1 MSESGKN
8 WAHFF
13 DRLVHDLREPLR
25 AVHTFSELL
34 NDAAKDRLDPE
45 CGRCLE
51 EILAGS
57 SRLNTIVHGL
67 SRYALALGEKNTG
80 ASASLQLAFDAAVAA
95 LDGEIRASGATV
107 TSDPLPCVAVR
118 LERLIQLLG
127 NLIGNSLRFRQDSAA
142 PVVHVSAQMLAPDQ
156 WTIRVRDNG
165 IGVAPED
172 CEAIFKPFVRIHG
185 RKYAGVG
192 LGLTICREIVENY
205 GGAIWME
212 PRIEPA
218 KEAGSQVVFTLPSA

>member
-57 SRLNTIVHGL
+57 SRLNTIVDGL

-172 CEAIFKPFVRIHG
+172 CEAIFKPSCVFMD
-185 RKYAGVG
+185 AS
-192 LGLTICREIVENY
+192 
-205 GGAIWME
+205 M
-212 PRIEPA
+212 PA
-218 KEAGSQVVFTLPSA
+218 WVWD